1 MFREFPK
8 RRNKGSTVSAATEQC
23 FDVVVVAQEGH
34 EQFRASVLEDKPQ
47 VAVAAAFEK
56 LTPQLTD
63 AQTAVYMRLTV
74 DFEKITE
81 GQKAFYP
88 LVFRELAQTADDCGV
103 DRKYSSQAAL

>member
-1 MFREFPK
+1 M
-8 RRNKGSTVSAATEQC
+8 VTE
-23 FDVVVVAQEGH
+23 EGH
-34 EQFRASVLEDKPQ
+34 EKLRASVLEDKPQ

-81 GQKAFYP
+81 CQKAFYP
-88 LVFRELAQTADDCGV
+88 LVFRKLAQTADDRRVNG
-103 DRKYSSQAAL
+103 KYSSQAAL